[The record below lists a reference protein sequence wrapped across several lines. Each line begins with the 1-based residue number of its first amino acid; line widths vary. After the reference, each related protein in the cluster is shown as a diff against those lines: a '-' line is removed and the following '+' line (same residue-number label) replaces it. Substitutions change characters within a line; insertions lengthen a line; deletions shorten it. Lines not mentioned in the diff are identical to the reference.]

1 MLWCLDEAV
10 EIIFYNIYMILYNLV
25 PANWP
30 IDVTI
35 DFSITPLLIKSIST
49 NNLLKQSK
57 LNLHKL
63 KQVMKCW
70 A

>member
-1 MLWCLDEAV
+1 MLWCLYEAV
-10 EIIFYNIYMILYNLV
+10 EIIFYNIYIIIYHLL
-25 PANWP
+25 PSNWA

-35 DFSITPLLIKSIST
+35 DFSITPLLIKPISI

-57 LNLHKL
+57 LNLLKL